1 MPVRRADDI
10 QYTLGTGLSATG
22 NAVAVKGGYYTFTVE
37 GTASGATA
45 SLQVQA
51 PVTGT
56 WIDVAIF
63 SGSVV
68 KTTTLP
74 YAQSGIALPAGNVR
88 VALTGGTPNG
98 VAAYLVGEG

>member
-1 MPVRRADDI
+1 MPVRRSDDT

-22 NAVAVKGGYYTFTVE
+22 NAVAVRGGFYTFTVE
-37 GTASGATA
+37 GTLTGATA
-45 SLQVQA
+45 SLQLQA
-51 PVTGT
+51 PSGT
-56 WIDVAIF
+56 WSDVAIF

-68 KTTTLP
+68 KTTTTP

-88 VALTGGTPNG
+88 VALAGGTPTA